1 MDDSAKLQH
10 IFTRR
15 AFMVMLAQ
23 GAVFGGLAARLG
35 WLQLVQGDDYR
46 SQAESNRINNVMLVP
61 TRGEI
66 VDRFGVPLAI
76 STINYTAVVVPEQA
90 EDLEKVLN
98 TIRDEIGLEDRL
110 IKRTLKTAAQSPK
123 YAPVPV
129 RSNLGWEQVAR
140 LELMHHK
147 LPGVS
152 ITADKTRFYPLK
164 EPTAHL
170 VGYVGKV
177 NKAEQEGKVEPLL
190 RVPDYRIGKSGI
202 ERAFEDNLRGHPG
215 RKEVEVNVTGREVRM
230 LREIPSKDGAKLTL
244 TIDATLQQL
253 VQERLSEH
261 QSAAAIVMDIHN
273 GDVVACASN
282 PSFDPNLFVT
292 GLPPE
297 IWDSWSNDPAKPM
310 NNKVIVGQYPP
321 GSTFKMVT
329 ALAAMEAGVVDEN
342 FFVSCPGFMDMGS
355 HRFHCWKKEGHGS
368 VNVFMALAQ
377 SCDTFFY
384 KVANQ
389 VGIDKIADMA
399 RRLGMGKPVGIGLLE
414 EKPGLIPDKAWKKKE
429 LGASWQGGETVVASI
444 GQGYILTTP
453 LQLAVMTARLVTGK
467 AVVPRLIHQI
477 GEQVLPNPAFAQ
489 LNIDPAHLKMVT
501 TGMEMVTQER
511 GTAYGSRIIQP
522 EYAMAGKTGTSQVRR
537 ISKADRARGVKQEDL
552 LWQHRHHALF
562 VGYAPVHAPR
572 YACAV
577 IVEHGASGSGA
588 AAPVARDI
596 MLSVQERAD
605 GKTPSW
611 TKPAPIPEEQKET
624 GTG

>member
-1 MDDSAKLQH
+1 
-10 IFTRR
+10 
-15 AFMVMLAQ
+15 
-23 GAVFGGLAARLG
+23 
-35 WLQLVQGDDYR
+35 
-46 SQAESNRINNVMLVP
+46 
-61 TRGEI
+61 
-66 VDRFGVPLAI
+66 
-76 STINYTAVVVPEQA
+76 
-90 EDLEKVLN
+90 
-98 TIRDEIGLEDRL
+98 
-110 IKRTLKTAAQSPK
+110 
-123 YAPVPV
+123 
-129 RSNLGWEQVAR
+129 
-140 LELMHHK
+140 
-147 LPGVS
+147 
-152 ITADKTRFYPLK
+152 
-164 EPTAHL
+164 
-170 VGYVGKV
+170 
-177 NKAEQEGKVEPLL
+177 
-190 RVPDYRIGKSGI
+190 
-202 ERAFEDNLRGHPG
+202 
-215 RKEVEVNVTGREVRM
+215 
-230 LREIPSKDGAKLTL
+230 
-244 TIDATLQQL
+244 
-253 VQERLSEH
+253 
-261 QSAAAIVMDIHN
+261 
-273 GDVVACASN
+273 
-282 PSFDPNLFVT
+282 VT